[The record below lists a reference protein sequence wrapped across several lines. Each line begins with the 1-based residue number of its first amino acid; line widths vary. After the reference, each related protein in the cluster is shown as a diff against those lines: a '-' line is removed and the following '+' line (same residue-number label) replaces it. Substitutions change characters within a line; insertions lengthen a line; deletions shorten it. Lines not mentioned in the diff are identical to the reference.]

1 MHSVSSAGCAP
12 SRPPCPGKAMA
23 QTPVGCNV
31 PQLIAQ
37 DPEGT
42 KCIFTR
48 NTTGPPI
55 AGDSPTLGQS
65 VQSVAPWPVNPA
77 LLGRTQ
83 LELRYHTERVQGG
96 DTATGLFSL
105 SSLCPI
111 INKKK
116 RVSEITRNKLQ
127 MSGIFKQMF
136 LSVRPGIDQVFS
148 RRRPG
153 PLPSRCM
160 QQLAATRCG

>member
-1 MHSVSSAGCAP
+1 MPGEGHGPDP
-12 SRPPCPGKAMA
+12 SRLQCSTINRSGPGGDEGVYLLEIPRAR
-23 QTPVGCNV
+23 
-31 PQLIAQ
+31 QLPGI
-37 DPEGT
+37 
-42 KCIFTR
+42 R
-48 NTTGPPI
+48 RLWVY
-55 AGDSPTLGQS
+55 SL
-65 VQSVAPWPVNPA
+65 APWPVNPA